1 MANSTNPAL
10 APSDGFADRRR
21 TAPNHWLSVAQ
32 TSLWTLLSLGA
43 IDLGIGRLFPMPE
56 AADQEPSAMAR
67 YFDYGRSIGGKLDRV
82 LGATAEKAGPL
93 ANVGWLTPE
102 VLDSPDLPSK
112 PSPGKRLVA
121 FYGMSFTNKIA
132 EAMVQQDPNLE
143 VRTIAAPAAP
153 PNYTYAAYQADRSH
167 QKADVVVLG
176 ILSQSIA
183 AMNSTNGATWM
194 FEGPSPYTFP
204 KYSVANGKL
213 QSIEPTITTPQAMRD
228 ALHNPARWADYQTE
242 LAANDRF
249 YAPWVYDSNF
259 ADNSALL
266 RLVRRATAKARQR
279 GLMDQVYS
287 KTNGFTD
294 PKINETLRA
303 MVVEFAATAKA
314 DGKQPIVMI
323 INSKD
328 YSNAAYKL
336 LQPTLDQAKIP
347 YLSTHRIAD
356 PADPTVFIPDGHFTP
371 AITQKLTEATRAL
384 IGAPPPP
391 KPLQSKVSR

>member
-1 MANSTNPAL
+1 MANSTNSAL

-21 TAPNHWLSVAQ
+21 AAPSIWRSVAQ

-43 IDLGIGRLFPMPE
+43 IDLGINRLFPLPE
-56 AADQEPSAMAR
+56 TEEQEPSAMAR
-67 YFDYGRSIGGKLDRV
+67 YFDYGRSIGGKLDRT
-82 LGATAEKAGPL
+82 LGETAEQAGPL

-102 VLDSPDLPSK
+102 VLDSPSLPSQ

-121 FYGMSFTNKIA
+121 FYGMSFTNQIA
-132 EAMVQQDPNLE
+132 AELLQQDPSLE
-143 VRTIAAPAAP
+143 ARMIAAPAAP
-153 PNYTYAAYQADRSH
+153 PSYTYAAYQADRSH

-213 QSIEPTITTPQAMRD
+213 QSIEPTIRTPQQMRE
-228 ALHNPARWADYQTE
+228 ALRYGPRWTDYQTE
-242 LAANDRF
+242 LAAYDRF
-249 YAPWVYDSNF
+249 YTPWVYDSNF
-259 ADNSALL
+259 TDHSALV

-279 GLMDQVYS
+279 GLMEEVYS
-287 KTNGFTD
+287 KTQGFID
-294 PKINETLRA
+294 PKINETLKA
-303 MVVEFAATAKA
+303 IVVEFATTARA

-323 INSKD
+323 INSRG
-328 YSNAAYKL
+328 YSDAAYKL
-336 LQPTLDQAKIP
+336 LQPTLDQAQIP

-356 PADPTVFIPDGHFTP
+356 PADLSVFVPDGHFTP
-371 AITQKLTEATRAL
+371 AITQKLAEATRAL
-384 IGAPPPP
+384 IGAPPP

>member
-10 APSDGFADRRR
+10 SSSDGFADRRP
-21 TAPNHWLSVAQ
+21 APSIWLSVAQ

-43 IDLGIGRLFPMPE
+43 IDLGISRLFPMPE

-82 LGATAEKAGPL
+82 LGATADKAGPL

-102 VLDSPDLPSK
+102 ILDSPDLPSR

-132 EAMVQQDPNLE
+132 EAMVLQDPNLE
-143 VRTIAAPAAP
+143 ARMVAAPAAP
-153 PNYTYAAYQADRSH
+153 PSYTYAAYQADRNH

-213 QSIEPTITTPQAMRD
+213 QSIAPTITTPQEMRD

-242 LAANDRF
+242 LATHDRF
-249 YAPWVYDSNF
+249 YAPWVYDSNI

-294 PKINETLRA
+294 PKINETLKV
-303 MVVEFAATAKA
+303 MVLEFAATAKA

-323 INSKD
+323 INARGYAD
-328 YSNAAYKL
+328 DAYKL
-336 LQPTLDQAKIP
+336 LQPTLDQAQIP
-347 YLSTHRIAD
+347 YLSTHSIAD
-356 PADPTVFIPDGHFTP
+356 PADTTVFIPDGHFTP
-371 AITQKLTEATRAL
+371 EITQKLAEATRAL
-384 IGAPPPP
+384 IGAPPP
-391 KPLQSKVSR
+391 KPLQSKIGR

>member
-1 MANSTNPAL
+1 MANPTNPTL
-10 APSDGFADRRR
+10 ASSDGFADRRR
-21 TAPNHWLSVAQ
+21 ATPSIWLSVAQ

-43 IDLGIGRLFPMPE
+43 IDLGINRLFPLPE
-56 AADQEPSAMAR
+56 TEEQEPSAMAR
-67 YFDYGRSIGGKLDRV
+67 YFDYGRSIGGKLDRA
-82 LGATAEKAGPL
+82 LGATADKAGPL

-102 VLDSPDLPSK
+102 VLDSPSLPSK

-121 FYGMSFTNKIA
+121 FYGMSFTNEIA
-132 EAMVQQDPNLE
+132 IELVRQDPSLE
-143 VRTIAAPAAP
+143 ARMIAAPAAP
-153 PNYTYAAYQADRSH
+153 PSYTYAAYQADRSH

-213 QSIEPTITTPQAMRD
+213 QAIEPSITTPQEMRE
-228 ALHNPARWADYQTE
+228 ALSNPARWADYQTE
-242 LAANDRF
+242 LTAHDRF

-259 ADNSALL
+259 TDHSALL
-266 RLVRRATAKARQR
+266 RLIRRATAKARQR
-279 GLMDQVYS
+279 DLMDQVYS
-287 KTNGFTD
+287 KTNGFID
-294 PKINETLRA
+294 PKINETLKA
-303 MVVEFAATAKA
+303 IVVEFAATAKA

-323 INSKD
+323 INSRD
-328 YSNAAYKL
+328 HSDAAYKL
-336 LQPTLDQAKIP
+336 LQPTLNQAQIP

-371 AITQKLTEATRAL
+371 AITQKLAEATRAL
-384 IGAPPPP
+384 IGAPPP
-391 KPLQSKVSR
+391 KPLQSKTSR